1 MARSPCTWLS
11 HLLLSSLSIQNP
23 GTFRLDEALAM
34 LGACSVLDQLIA
46 DKVKATDHAYTA
58 LWLSPLTSLLS
69 DSPTHISP
77 TGEPL
82 SLFR

>member
-1 MARSPCTWLS
+1 
-11 HLLLSSLSIQNP
+11 
-23 GTFRLDEALAM
+23 M
-34 LGACSVLDQLIA
+34 LGACSVLGQLIA

-69 DSPTHISP
+69 HSPTHNSP